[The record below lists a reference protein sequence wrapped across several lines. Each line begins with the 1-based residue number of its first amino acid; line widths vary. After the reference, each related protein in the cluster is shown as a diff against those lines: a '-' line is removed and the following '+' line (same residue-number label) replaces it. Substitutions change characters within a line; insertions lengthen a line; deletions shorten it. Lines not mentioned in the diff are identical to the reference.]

1 MARPLVAGN
10 WKMNTT
16 AHEAVALAEALKPG
30 LSAVDGI
37 DRVVCPPFISLAP
50 VAAVL
55 EGSGIDVGAQDA
67 HPEQSGAFTG
77 EVSVSML
84 AELCDFVIVG
94 HSERRA
100 MFGETDEIVAEKAA
114 AVVAADMR
122 PIVCVGESLEVRE
135 TGDAEQFVTG
145 QLKGSL
151 RGVSGPEALVVAYEP
166 IWAIGTGRSARP
178 DAVQKMAAALRLTL
192 AGSYGDE
199 AAARIPIL
207 YGGSVKAEN
216 VGPFVDRPD
225 IDGALVGGASLD
237 PDEFVRI
244 AELISSIRVG

>member
-16 AHEAVALAEALKPG
+16 VDEAVALAEALKPG

-37 DRVVCPPFISLAP
+37 DRAICPPFISLVP
-50 VAAVL
+50 VAGVL

-77 EVSVSML
+77 AVSVSML

-100 MFGETDEIVAEKAA
+100 MFGETDEIVSVKAN
-114 AVVAADMR
+114 AVVAAGMR

-145 QLKGSL
+145 QLEASL
-151 RGVSGPEALVVAYEP
+151 AGVSRPEAVVVAYEP

-178 DAVQKMAAALRLTL
+178 DAVQEMAAALRRTL

-199 AAARIPIL
+199 AAARIPVL
-207 YGGSVKAEN
+207 YGGSVNSEN

-237 PDEFVRI
+237 ADEFVRI
-244 AELISSIRVG
+244 AELIALIRVG